1 MIQPPVVPYLK
12 SPALV
17 FFFFLRFYLF
27 IHERHRK
34 AETQAEGEAGSLQ
47 GARCSTQSQDPG
59 IMTQSK
65 AEVQPLSHPD
75 APEPPFYMVYVLYG

>member
-1 MIQPPVVPYLK
+1 MV
-12 SPALV
+12 SV
-17 FFFFLRFYLF
+17 FVFKDFIYLF
-27 IHERHRK
+27 MRDIERE